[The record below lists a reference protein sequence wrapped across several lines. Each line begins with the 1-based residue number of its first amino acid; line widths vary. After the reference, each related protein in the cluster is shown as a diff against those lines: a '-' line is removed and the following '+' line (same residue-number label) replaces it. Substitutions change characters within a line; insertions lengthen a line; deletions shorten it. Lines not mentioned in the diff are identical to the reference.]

1 MLSQMSSLTSNSS
14 DSNSRYMLSHA
25 SSISSMTYPVCIRVP
40 TRTHSSVH
48 TQSEH
53 KYTHTH
59 TQAHENVSRLSSVAS
74 HSTIDSDS
82 LSSSNSISIV
92 NEEMREAAPSIR
104 KRLSVEDL
112 TKGMLQE
119 RSISM
124 MSDISS
130 HSRSGGDFPSESS
143 SAAST
148 PRGDISPLSHTMS
161 SVSTSGNDI
170 PLMNV
175 NVIKSPFL
183 NSADNRSSKNS
194 SHHAVEN
201 LGTTPTSSGN
211 IDPALGARIRNIE
224 RTVQAQM
231 DWLKLKQMQ
240 HEESLQE
247 VKSLIT
253 DLSSMIKRNR
263 ADIAYRRMSRKN
275 DT

>member
-1 MLSQMSSLTSNSS
+1 
-14 DSNSRYMLSHA
+14 
-25 SSISSMTYPVCIRVP
+25 
-40 TRTHSSVH
+40 
-48 TQSEH
+48 
-53 KYTHTH
+53 
-59 TQAHENVSRLSSVAS
+59 
-74 HSTIDSDS
+74 
-82 LSSSNSISIV
+82 V

-253 DLSSMIKRNR
+253 VLSSMIKRNR